1 MKKKIDILI
10 ILTTSVCLLPIV
22 LSAILYSELPGKIPV
37 HFNITGQADNY
48 LPKVIVCF
56 VLPFVFAGI
65 NLFVY
70 FIPKKT
76 DSPAMMN
83 IINMWIIPILS
94 VICIPVSLFIALG
107 QNKPVHIIAPILT
120 GALILLFG
128 NYLPKNRQN
137 KAVGIRVPWTLNDAD
152 NWNKT
157 HRMAGFLWVI
167 SGFAIIILSFLQLI
181 TMPIIL
187 IVIIFLVTIP
197 IVYSY
202 FIYITD
208 HKN

>member
-1 MKKKIDILI
+1 MKKKIDMLL

-22 LSAILYSELPGKIPV
+22 LSTVLYSELPGEIPV
-37 HFNITGQADNY
+37 HFNIAGQADNY
-48 LPKVIVCF
+48 LPKAVVCF
-56 VLPFVFAGI
+56 VLPFIFSGI

-70 FIPKKT
+70 FVPKKA
-76 DSPAMMN
+76 DLPAMMK

-107 QNKPVHIIAPILT
+107 QNKPVQLIAPVLAGI
-120 GALILLFG
+120 LILLFG

-137 KAVGIRVPWTLNDAD
+137 KVVGIRVPWTLNDAD

-157 HRMAGFLWVI
+157 HRMAGFLWVT
-167 SGFAIIILSFLQLI
+167 SGFVIIILSFLQLI
-181 TMPIIL
+181 TMWAIW
-187 IVIIFLVTIP
+187 IVVLFLVVIP
-197 IVYSY
+197 TVYSY
-202 FIYITD
+202 IIYVTG